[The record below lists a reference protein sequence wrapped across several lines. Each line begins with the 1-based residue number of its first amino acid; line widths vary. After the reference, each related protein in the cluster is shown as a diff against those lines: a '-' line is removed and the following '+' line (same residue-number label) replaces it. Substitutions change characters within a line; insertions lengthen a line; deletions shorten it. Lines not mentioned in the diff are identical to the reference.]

1 MNICLMGIILIIL
14 SLLLKPCLHF
24 KEQRTRL
31 DMAEPGVS
39 FCSAL
44 SLTLPGHLL
53 LKEAVDVYLFIH
65 ISFRVISV
73 TNLSQGERSKPVQ
86 LGQVR
91 KSGAKFRK
99 RRVPYIVELCT
110 QIISGL

>member
-1 MNICLMGIILIIL
+1 MGIILIIL

-53 LKEAVDVYLFIH
+53 LKEAVDIYLFIH
-65 ISFRVISV
+65 ISFRVISE
-73 TNLSQGERSKPVQ
+73 TNLSQGERSEPVD
-86 LGQVR
+86 
-91 KSGAKFRK
+91 KFFAPEGAKGVVYQK
-99 RRVPYIVELCT
+99 SKCN
-110 QIISGL
+110 